1 VRRVEQLSL
10 YLLKFPELNEYNHIV
25 KVEQLLLYHVS
36 GDCPMTT
43 KYPRLQCYVQ
53 PATMARIKEL
63 SRSEQRLVGAVVDD
77 AIANYTVDKKSWT
90 IHQAA
95 FQSMLALTITAAL
108 ARKTLSTKEMDEAQD
123 RAQRLAAVIF
133 GPLGKRPFDVDVNPP
148 TDERLLALF
157 EALS

>member
-1 VRRVEQLSL
+1 
-10 YLLKFPELNEYNHIV
+10 
-25 KVEQLLLYHVS
+25 
-36 GDCPMTT
+36 
-43 KYPRLQCYVQ
+43 
-53 PATMARIKEL
+53 MARIKEL

-90 IHQAA
+90 GQQAA

-108 ARKTLSTKEMDEAQD
+108 ARKTLSAEEMGEAQD
-123 RAQRLAAVIF
+123 RAQRLAATIF

-148 TDERLLALF
+148 TDGRLLALF